1 MVTAA
6 ALVILVMAPFAR
18 AQADEGDKKA
28 AAQVRFKQGRA
39 FYEAGAYEEA
49 IEQYRAGFEET
60 QWPGFLFNIGLAYER
75 SGDKRAALTAYK
87 RYLELDPTGEASNEA
102 AEYIARLQNEIE
114 KEEAVAREKRERER
128 AAVEAQRER
137 ERERAAAA
145 ARQRAE
151 KRARHKRRLRLAGLL
166 TAAAG
171 LVSLGVG
178 VKFGVDAKHASDEIS
193 AHEDG
198 PWTESLIT
206 RYEAGERAER
216 NMFIFTGVAAGAL
229 VTGGLLYLFGR
240 GDGGVR
246 KDDRMSLRATAGR
259 NSATLLLTRRF

>member
-1 MVTAA
+1 M
-6 ALVILVMAPFAR
+6 ILVTLPFAR
-18 AQADEGDKKA
+18 ARADEDDKKA

-60 QWPGFLFNIGLAYER
+60 KWPGFLFNIGLAYER
-75 SGDKRAALTAYK
+75 SGDKRAALESYK

-102 AEYIARLQNEIE
+102 AEYIARLQTAIDE
-114 KEEAVAREKRERER
+114 EEAVARQERERER
-128 AAVEAQRER
+128 AAVEAQRKR

-145 ARQRAE
+145 ARKRAE
-151 KRARHKRRLRLAGLL
+151 KQARHKRRLRLAGLL

-178 VKFGVDAKHASDEIS
+178 VKFAVDAKQASDEIS
-193 AHEDG
+193 AHADG
-198 PWTESLIT
+198 AWTDSLIA
-206 RYEAGERAER
+206 RYEGGERAER
-216 NMFIFTGVAAGAL
+216 NMFIFAGVAAGAI
-229 VTGGLLYLFGR
+229 VTGGVLYLLGR
-240 GDGGVR
+240 GDAGAD

-259 NSATLLLTRRF
+259 NGVTLSLTQRF